1 MKKILLAFV
10 IPCLVVSILLPANA
24 AETGEVVY
32 FDAFR
37 RIDGKIEVKFILS
50 KASDGSHRFSS
61 TRGYSVVPDLLK
73 KQCGTQRA
81 EDSQL
86 PKEYLSSPLYD
97 FADKTK
103 QLPVEKLPVFFATV
117 VSAELAR
124 KGLAKTNE
132 DSLPYHTCIRLL
144 WEKLLGLQA
153 ANRAVNTDAAR

>member
-10 IPCLVVSILLPANA
+10 ISCLFVSILPPANA
-24 AETGEVVY
+24 TETDEAVY

-37 RIDGKIEVKFILS
+37 RTDGKVEVKFIFS
-50 KASDGSHRFSS
+50 KASDGSRRFST

-73 KQCGTQRA
+73 KQCGTQKT
-81 EDSQL
+81 EEFQL

-103 QLPVEKLPVFFATV
+103 QLPMEKLPVFFATV

-124 KGLAKTNE
+124 KGFAKTNE
-132 DSLPYHTCIRLL
+132 DSLPYHTCTRLL

-153 ANRAVNTDAAR
+153 AKP